1 MSKAKEYIDNQCL
14 PKMDGAELTRKNLWD
29 FTDQRKRYPDRFKS
43 WTMDEGDLWY
53 NEQIRLGHSVDD
65 WSDEVMPVQVIPEI
79 ETKKP
84 KEEEKPKAVQLTLS
98 L

>member
-14 PKMDGAELTRKNLWD
+14 PKMNPATLTKNNLWD
-29 FTDQRKRYPDRFKS
+29 AEESCR
-43 WTMDEGDLWY
+43 WIMDAGDLWY
-53 NEQIRLGHSVDD
+53 NEQVRLGHSVDD

-84 KEEEKPKAVQLTLS
+84 KEEEKPKSVQLTLS